1 MKLRVFAICT
11 FVFFWYFL
19 VFSKF
24 IELPYPHEVLFVFLR
39 LLFHPEPVLGKTL
52 VEHAIASIFRV
63 LVASFVAFAI
73 AVPMGIAMGWFEKF
87 NAFTSTIVE
96 ILRPIPPLAWIPLAY
111 ILFSKLSNP
120 VQTAQLFIVF
130 IGAFFPCLISVVDA
144 AKNTPSE
151 LIEMAKAFNADN
163 RKILSSIVLPYS
175 LQGIITGVRIGLG
188 VGWMSIIAAEML
200 ATSGA
205 GLGYFIMV
213 MYEVGGRIAEI
224 ISGMTLIG
232 IVGYA
237 MNWLLLKIEKLVMP
251 WR

>member
-1 MKLRVFAICT
+1 MKLRIFAIFA
-11 FVFFWYFL
+11 FVLFWYCL
-19 VFSKF
+19 VSSNFV
-24 IELPYPHEVLFVFLR
+24 ELPYPHKVFFVFLH
-39 LLFHPEPVLGKTL
+39 LLFNSEPVLGRTL
-52 VEHAIASIFRV
+52 IEHAIASIFRV
-63 LVASFVAFAI
+63 LIASFVAFTIAI
-73 AVPMGIAMGWFEKF
+73 PLGIAMGWFERF
-87 NAFTSTIVE
+87 NVFTSTIVE

-111 ILFSKLSNP
+111 ILFSKLTSP

-130 IGAFFPCLISVVDA
+130 VGSFFPCLISVVDTA
-144 AKNTPSE
+144 RNTPLE

-163 RKILSSIVLPYS
+163 RKILSSLVLPHS

-205 GLGYFIMV
+205 GLGYFIIV
-213 MYEVGGRIAEI
+213 MYEVGGRTAEI

-232 IVGYA
+232 IIGYA
-237 MNWLLLKIEKLVMP
+237 MNWLLLKVEKLVMP